1 MEQKSEAALLKEQL
15 FHNPKNGWQRVDV
28 GTKNEIMEFATGY
41 AEFLGNAKTEREAIS
56 LAVQMLEEAGFT
68 PFSVQKSYRPGD
80 RVYQINRGKSL
91 IAVVIGNQPLEKGVR
106 MVISHVDS
114 PRLDVKPNP
123 LYEAD
128 ELAYLKTHYY
138 GGIRKYQWP
147 TVPLSLHGVVVRK
160 DGTQITVNIGEGE
173 RDPRFVVTDLLP
185 HLSAEQNK
193 RTLADGIRGEELN
206 LLIGSMPFKDEKE
219 SQLVKLQMLHIL
231 YEKYGITE
239 QDFLSAELEIVPAGG
254 PVDIGL
260 DRSLLGGYGHDDRVC
275 AYPSLMATVDLIVP
289 HQTVVTVLAD
299 KEEIGSVG
307 NTGLQSNFLTYFIED
322 LAETFGCS
330 GHRVLSNS
338 ICLSA
343 DVNAAFDPTF
353 AEPFERNNS
362 CYVNY
367 GAVIT
372 KYTGARGKSGSSD
385 ASAEFMG
392 KIRGLLDNADVVWQT
407 GELGKVD
414 AGGGG
419 TVAGYVAN
427 LNVDVVDLGVPVLC
441 MHAPFEVISKLD
453 LFMAYKAMEA
463 FYEAE

>member
-1 MEQKSEAALLKEQL
+1 MEQKSDATLLKEQL
-15 FHNPKNGWQRVDV
+15 FMNRKNGWQRVCAQ
-28 GTKNEIMEFATGY
+28 TQKEIMDFAEGY
-41 AEFLGNAKTEREAIS
+41 ADFLGNAKTEREAIA
-56 LAVQMLEEAGFT
+56 LAVQLLEEAGFT

-80 RVYQINRGKSL
+80 RIYQINRGKSL
-91 IAVVIGNQPLEKGVR
+91 IAAVIGNKPLEKGVR

-147 TVPLSLHGVVVRK
+147 TVPLALHGVVVKK

-173 RDPRFVVTDLLP
+173 NDPRFVVTDLLP
-185 HLSAEQNK
+185 HLSAQQNK
-193 RTLADGIRGEELN
+193 RTLAEGITGEELN
-206 LLIGSMPFKDEKE
+206 LLVGSMPFKDEKE

-231 YEKYGITE
+231 YEKYGIIE
-239 QDFLSAELEIVPAGG
+239 EDFLSAELEIVPAGK

-260 DRSLLGGYGHDDRVC
+260 DRSLMGGYGHDDRVC
-275 AYPSLMATVDLIVP
+275 AYPSLMATMDLIVP

-307 NTGLQSNFLTYFIED
+307 NTGLQSNFLTYFIQD

-330 GHRVLSNS
+330 GHRVLSHS
-338 ICLSA
+338 TCLSA

-353 AEPFERNNS
+353 SEPFEKNNS

-367 GAVIT
+367 GAVVT

-392 KIRGLLDNADVVWQT
+392 KIRGLLDTARVVWQT

>member
-1 MEQKSEAALLKEQL
+1 MEQKSDATLLKEQL
-15 FHNPKNGWQRVDV
+15 FMNRKNGWQRVCAQ
-28 GTKNEIMEFATGY
+28 TQKEIMDFAEGY
-41 AEFLGNAKTEREAIS
+41 ADFLGNAKTEREAIT
-56 LAVQMLEEAGFT
+56 LAVQLLEEAGFT
-68 PFSVQKSYRPGD
+68 PFSLQKSYRPGD
-80 RVYQINRGKSL
+80 RIYQINRGKSL
-91 IAVVIGNQPLEKGVR
+91 IAAVIGNKPLEKGVR

-147 TVPLSLHGVVVRK
+147 TVPLALHGVVVKK

-173 RDPRFVVTDLLP
+173 NDPRFVVTDLLP
-185 HLSAEQNK
+185 HLSAQQNK
-193 RTLADGIRGEELN
+193 RTLAEGITGEELN
-206 LLIGSMPFKDEKE
+206 LLVGSMPFKDEKE
-219 SQLVKLQMLHIL
+219 SQLVKLQMLNIL
-231 YEKYGITE
+231 YEKYGIIE
-239 QDFLSAELEIVPAGG
+239 EDFLSAELEIVPAGK

-260 DRSLLGGYGHDDRVC
+260 DRSLMGGYGHDDRVC
-275 AYPSLMATVDLIVP
+275 AYPSLMATMDLIVP

-307 NTGLQSNFLTYFIED
+307 NTGLQSNFLTYFIQD

-330 GHRVLSNS
+330 GHRVLSHS
-338 ICLSA
+338 TCLSA

-353 AEPFERNNS
+353 SEPFEKNNS

-367 GAVIT
+367 GAVVT

-392 KIRGLLDNADVVWQT
+392 KIRGLLDTARVVWQT

-453 LFMAYKAMEA
+453 LFMAYKAMET

>member
-1 MEQKSEAALLKEQL
+1 MEQKNEAALLKEQL
-15 FHNPKNGWQRVDV
+15 FYKKQNGWQRVD
-28 GTKNEIMEFATGY
+28 GATAKEIMEFATGY
-41 AEFLGNAKTEREAIS
+41 GEFLGNAKTEREAIS
-56 LAVQMLEEAGFT
+56 LAVQMLDEAGFT
-68 PFSVQKSYRPGD
+68 PFSLQKSYRPGD
-80 RVYQINRGKSL
+80 RIYQINRGKSL
-91 IAVVIGNQPLEKGVR
+91 IAAVIGSRPLEKGVR

-147 TVPLSLHGVVVRK
+147 TVPLALHGVVVRK

-173 RDPRFVVTDLLP
+173 NDPRFVVTDLLP

-231 YEKYGITE
+231 YEKYGIIE
-239 QDFLSAELEIVPAGG
+239 EDFLSAELEIVPAGK

-275 AYPSLMATVDLIVP
+275 AYPSLMATMDLIVP

-330 GHRVLSNS
+330 GHRVLSHS
-338 ICLSA
+338 TCLSA

-353 AEPFERNNS
+353 SEPFERNNS

-367 GAVIT
+367 GTVVT

-385 ASAEFMG
+385 ATAEFMG
-392 KIRGLLDNADVVWQT
+392 KIRGLLDGANVVWQT

>member
-1 MEQKSEAALLKEQL
+1 MEQKSDATLLKEQL
-15 FHNPKNGWQRVDV
+15 FHTPKNGWQRVD
-28 GTKNEIMEFATGY
+28 TQTAKEIMDFANGY
-41 AEFLGNAKTEREAIS
+41 AEFLGRAKTEREATALS
-56 LAVQMLEEAGFT
+56 VELLEQAGFT
-68 PFSVQKSYRPGD
+68 SFSVQKSYRPGD
-80 RVYQINRGKSL
+80 RVYQVNRGKSL
-91 IAVVIGNQPLEKGVR
+91 IAAVIGEQPLEKGVR

-128 ELAYLKTHYY
+128 QLAYLKTHYY

-147 TVPLSLHGVVVRK
+147 TVPLALHGVVVKK
-160 DGTQITVNIGEGE
+160 DGTQVSVNIGEGE
-173 RDPRFVVTDLLP
+173 ADPRFVVTDLLP

-206 LLIGSMPFKDEKE
+206 LLVGSMPFRDEKE
-219 SQLVKLQMLHIL
+219 SQLVKLQTLNIL

-239 QDFLSAELEIVPAGG
+239 ADFLSAELEIVPAGK

-275 AYPSLMATVDLIVP
+275 AYPSLMATMDLIVP

-330 GHRVLSNS
+330 GHRVLSHS
-338 ICLSA
+338 TCLSA

-353 AEPFERNNS
+353 SEPFERNNS

-367 GAVIT
+367 GAVVT

-392 KIRGLLDNADVVWQT
+392 KIRRTLDKADVVWQT

-463 FYEAE
+463 FYEEE

>member
-1 MEQKSEAALLKEQL
+1 MEQKSDATLLKEQL
-15 FHNPKNGWQRVDV
+15 FMNRKNGWQRVCAQ
-28 GTKNEIMEFATGY
+28 TQKEIMDFAEGY
-41 AEFLGNAKTEREAIS
+41 ADFLGKAKTEREAIT
-56 LAVQMLEEAGFT
+56 LAVQLLEEAGFT

-80 RVYQINRGKSL
+80 RIYQINRGKSL
-91 IAVVIGNQPLEKGVR
+91 IAAVIGNKPLEKGVR

-147 TVPLSLHGVVVRK
+147 TVPLALHGVVVKK

-173 RDPRFVVTDLLP
+173 NDPRFVVTDLLP
-185 HLSAEQNK
+185 HLSAQQNK
-193 RTLADGIRGEELN
+193 RTLAEGITGEELN
-206 LLIGSMPFKDEKE
+206 LLVGSMPFKDEKE
-219 SQLVKLQMLHIL
+219 SQLVKLQMLNIL
-231 YEKYGITE
+231 YEKYGIIE
-239 QDFLSAELEIVPAGG
+239 EDFLSAELEIVPAGN

-275 AYPSLMATVDLIVP
+275 AYPSLMATMDLIVP

-307 NTGLQSNFLTYFIED
+307 NTGLQSNFLTYFIQD

-330 GHRVLSNS
+330 GHRVLSHS
-338 ICLSA
+338 TCLSA

-353 AEPFERNNS
+353 SEPFEKNNS

-367 GAVIT
+367 GAVVT

-392 KIRGLLDNADVVWQT
+392 KIRGLLDTARVVWQT

>member
-1 MEQKSEAALLKEQL
+1 MEQKSDATLLKEQL
-15 FHNPKNGWQRVDV
+15 FMNRKNGWQRVCAQ
-28 GTKNEIMEFATGY
+28 TQKEIMDFAEGY
-41 AEFLGNAKTEREAIS
+41 ADFLGKAKTEREAIT
-56 LAVQMLEEAGFT
+56 LAVQLLEEAGFT

-80 RVYQINRGKSL
+80 RIYQINRGKSL
-91 IAVVIGNQPLEKGVR
+91 IAAVIGNKPLEKGVR

-147 TVPLSLHGVVVRK
+147 TVPLALHGVVVKK

-173 RDPRFVVTDLLP
+173 NDPRFVVTDLLP
-185 HLSAEQNK
+185 HLSAQQNK
-193 RTLADGIRGEELN
+193 RTLAEGITGEELN
-206 LLIGSMPFKDEKE
+206 LLVGSMPFKDEKE
-219 SQLVKLQMLHIL
+219 SQLVKLQMLNIL
-231 YEKYGITE
+231 YEKYGIIE
-239 QDFLSAELEIVPAGG
+239 EDFLSAELEIVPAGN

-260 DRSLLGGYGHDDRVC
+260 DRSLMGGYGHDDRVC
-275 AYPSLMATVDLIVP
+275 AYPSLMATMDLIVP

-307 NTGLQSNFLTYFIED
+307 NTGLQSNFLTYFIQD

-330 GHRVLSNS
+330 GHRVLSHS
-338 ICLSA
+338 TCLSA

-353 AEPFERNNS
+353 SEPFEKNNS

-367 GAVIT
+367 GAVVT

-392 KIRGLLDNADVVWQT
+392 KIRGLLDTARVVWQT